1 MTSRRQRQVAELIH
15 RELSQILLFEAKD
28 PRVTDI
34 TITDVEVTADLQLA
48 RVYFTVIGGEE
59 QTQEALDGLLHAK
72 GYLRSQLA
80 GRLELRLTP
89 DLNFEVDR
97 SAAYAQR
104 IEALLEQIAQN
115 DHQTAGP
122 EP

>member
-1 MTSRRQRQVAELIH
+1 MTSRRQRQVAELVH

-89 DLNFEVDR
+89 DLDFEVDR
-97 SAAYAQR
+97 SAVYAQR

-115 DHQTAGP
+115 DNQTAGP

>member
-1 MTSRRQRQVAELIH
+1 MTSRRQRQVAELVH

-89 DLNFEVDR
+89 DLDFEVDR
-97 SAAYAQR
+97 SAVYAQR

>member
-59 QTQEALDGLLHAK
+59 QAQEALDGLLHAK

>member
-34 TITDVEVTADLQLA
+34 TITAVEVTADLQLA
-48 RVYFTVIGGEE
+48 HVYFTVVGGEE
-59 QTQEALDGLLHAK
+59 QAQAALDGLWHAK
-72 GYLRSQLA
+72 GYLRTQLA

-97 SAAYAQR
+97 TAAYAQH
-104 IEALLEQIAQN
+104 IEALLEQIAQH
-115 DHQTAGP
+115 DDPYTEP
-122 EP
+122 EH